1 MDEDEMVQLLQELVS
16 ARGPSGE
23 EAEVARVV
31 RRELDPLC
39 DALTVDAAGN
49 IVGRIAGETPETGPA
64 IRVLAHMDELALMV
78 RKLEDEGALRVR
90 PLGGMRP
97 YKFGEGPVDIM
108 ADGGT
113 LPGILSFG
121 SNHVPAK
128 ANKVQLDIEG
138 AAGEEKWA
146 NVYVTTRMTPE
157 ELAEAGV
164 HPGTRIVLAQSRRQL
179 WRVRDCVGGF
189 FMDDRASLLVMILA
203 ARALRES
210 GRRPATD
217 VFLVATVEEEIGAV
231 GGAYAARRLPGDI
244 ALAVDVAPVAEVY
257 GTALTPE
264 PVIVY
269 ADSRAVYDKAVSDR
283 LLACGRALDMR
294 PACATLVSY
303 GSDASVPASYGQTA
317 RAALLCVACDNTH
330 GFEVVPVQGLTNC
343 ARLLTAYLQ
352 SPSSA

>member
-157 ELAEAGV
+157 ELADVGSKIPLARLGV
-164 HPGTRIVLAQSRRQL
+164 PE
-179 WRVRDCVGGF
+179 DCVG
-189 FMDDRASLLVMILA
+189 
-203 ARALRES
+203 
-210 GRRPATD
+210 
-217 VFLVATVEEEIGAV
+217 AV
-231 GGAYAARRLPGDI
+231 LMLCSDQGAYITGEI
-244 ALAVDVAPVAEVY
+244 IEIN
-257 GTALTPE
+257 G
-264 PVIVY
+264 
-269 ADSRAVYDKAVSDR
+269 
-283 LLACGRALDMR
+283 
-294 PACATLVSY
+294 
-303 GSDASVPASYGQTA
+303 
-317 RAALLCVACDNTH
+317 
-330 GFEVVPVQGLTNC
+330 GLMMN
-343 ARLLTAYLQ
+343 
-352 SPSSA
+352 